1 MTKGEDYIVKT
12 IDVHKY
18 FGKNHVLKGINLS
31 VKRNEVVA
39 IIGASGS
46 GKSTFLRCL
55 NGLERIQE
63 GEIYVEGQN
72 VPSILDTPQINKLRQ
87 DIGMIFQSFN
97 LFPNYTALG
106 NITLALTKVK
116 KMGKKEA
123 EGVAY
128 KFLSKVGLR
137 DKAFSY
143 PYNLSGGQQQ
153 RIAIARALAMNPKV
167 MMFDEPTSALD
178 PETVKDVLDVMEE
191 LAQEGMTMIVVTH
204 QMGFAKVAAD
214 RVIYMDE
221 GVIVE
226 EGTPDE
232 IFSHPKNER
241 TKQFLGKLLLV

>member
-1 MTKGEDYIVKT
+1 MTREEYIVRA

-18 FGKNHVLKGINLS
+18 FGRNYVLKGINLS

-55 NGLERIQE
+55 NGLERIQK
-63 GEIYVEGQN
+63 GKIYVEGQD

-87 DIGMIFQSFN
+87 DIGMIFQGFN

-116 KMGKKEA
+116 KLKKEEA
-123 EGVAY
+123 EEIGY
-128 KFLSKVGLR
+128 RFLEKVGLR
-137 DKAFSY
+137 DKATSY
-143 PYNLSGGQQQ
+143 PSNLSGGQQQ
-153 RIAIARALAMNPKV
+153 RVAIARALAMNPKV

-178 PETVKDVLDVMEE
+178 PETVKDVLEVMEE

-221 GVIVE
+221 GSIIE

-232 IFSHPKNER
+232 IFLNPKNER
-241 TKQFLGKLLLV
+241 TKQFLGKLLVI